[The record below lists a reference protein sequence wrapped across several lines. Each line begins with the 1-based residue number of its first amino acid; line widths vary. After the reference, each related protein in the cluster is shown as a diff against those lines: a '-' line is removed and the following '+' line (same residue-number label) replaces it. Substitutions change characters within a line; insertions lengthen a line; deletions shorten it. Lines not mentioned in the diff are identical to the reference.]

1 MFKEKGYDE
10 FLAQQLKESREDIQ
24 AGRILTHEE
33 SKARTL
39 ALLERKAR
47 EFAAIINF
55 VIHSRRIYPRP

>member
-24 AGRILTHEE
+24 AGRVLTHEA
-33 SKARTL
+33 SQAKTL

-47 EFAAIINF
+47 EFAAMENK
-55 VIHSRRIYPRP
+55 SYA